1 MEIMPLQALAV
12 GTSMDRDPNRH
23 VSAYPSFPQRTAFRT
38 GMILRFLAGVR
49 GRRCLS
55 FGSFRRRRFPGPA
68 GSLAYRKSEQAII
81 IRSQFLQ
88 NRKRYWSKPGSMVG

>member
-38 GMILRFLAGVR
+38 GMILRFLEWVR

-55 FGSFRRRRFPGPA
+55 FGSSRRRRFLGPA
-68 GSLAYRKSEQAII
+68 GSLAYRKSEQVII
-81 IRSQFLQ
+81 IRPQFIA
-88 NRKRYWSKPGSMVG
+88 KS